1 MTVQITA
8 RAGSAHA
15 SGQAPAMATGVVLLH
30 SCPRALAPHVSWALS
45 TVFGGRIEPD
55 WQAQE
60 LVPGHLRAELA
71 WTASPGTGARI
82 ASALRAFGQV
92 RSEVTE
98 DARPGRLGERF
109 AMTPSLGLFRADI
122 GEHGDVLI
130 PEERLRAAVARSQG
144 HGLAREIERL
154 LGADWDAELEPFRC
168 THAGGVVRVLHEVG

>member
-8 RAGSAHA
+8 RHDRQ
-15 SGQAPAMATGVVLLH
+15 SGDVAMATGVVLLH
-30 SCPRALAPHVSWALS
+30 SCPRAVAPHLVWSLS
-45 TVFGGRIEPD
+45 SVFGGRIEPD
-55 WQAQE
+55 WQPQE
-60 LVPGHLRAELA
+60 LVPGALRAEIV
-71 WTASPGTGARI
+71 WTAPRGTGARI

-130 PEERLRAAVARSQG
+130 PEERLRSALSRTDGG
-144 HGLAREIERL
+144 HGLAGELERL
-154 LGADWDAELEPFRC
+154 LGSAWDAELEPFRC
-168 THAGGVVRVLHEVG
+168 THADGRVRLLHEVG

>member
-8 RAGSAHA
+8 RHDSSHGAGSAR
-15 SGQAPAMATGVVLLH
+15 AMATGVVLLH
-30 SCPRALAPHVSWALS
+30 SCPRAIAPHLGWALS

-55 WQAQE
+55 WQEQE
-60 LVPGHLRAELA
+60 LVPGSLRAELI
-71 WTASPGTGARI
+71 WTARVGTGARI

-130 PEERLRAAVARSQG
+130 SEERLRSAMARSEG
-144 HGLAREIERL
+144 HGLQREIERL
-154 LGADWDAELEPFRC
+154 LGTDWDAELEPFRC
-168 THAGGVVRVLHEVG
+168 THADGVVRVLHDVG